1 MVWMVLVVLNIVVI
15 INVSIFGSIV
25 GWSVFIILRLKIRDL
40 LFSLVRFGIVIRLW
54 YFIVGL
60 KIKLM
65 IEIVIIINKI
75 SLGTRYFFRLK
86 MIVSFSKFIIIG
98 KEVNV
103 LSVIGK
109 FLIGFLIIIFIL
121 LVVISSR
128 NSLILIFVL

>member
-1 MVWMVLVVLNIVVI
+1 MVLVASNIAVI

-25 GWSVFIILRLKIRDL
+25 GWSVFIISRLKIRDL
-40 LFSLVRFGIVIRLW
+40 LFSLVRFGIVIRSW

-60 KIKLM
+60 KIKSM

-75 SLGTRYFFRLK
+75 SSGTRYFFRSK

-103 LSVIGK
+103 SSVIGK
-109 FLIGFLIIIFIL
+109 FLIGFLIIIFIS

-128 NSLILIFVL
+128 NSSISIFVS